1 MVTVGDIYEQKTLL
15 IAESVMMRETAP
27 FIILLLIA
35 FGLSAY
41 SWLGL
46 GSRYYTDIIAGALS
60 FTIFYALAF
69 YSITTLELG
78 WLAILTI
85 LFGLVQILFVFVKV
99 FAIFKDGED

>member
-1 MVTVGDIYEQKTLL
+1 MVSIGDIYEQKTLL

-27 FIILLLIA
+27 FIILLIVA

-46 GSRYYTDIIAGALS
+46 GSRYYTDIIAGALA

-69 YSITTLELG
+69 YSITTLELA

-85 LFGLVQILFVFVKV
+85 MFGLVQILFVFVKV
-99 FAIFKDGED
+99 FAIFKDDDD